1 VSRRT
6 DRVGDLIRADL
17 AELVRRGAVHDPR
30 LKQASL
36 IGFVGISVSPDLRH
50 AVVQVSALGAE
61 EDRAATVAALE
72 HARGFLRS
80 ELARRLRLR
89 VTPELHFELDRGAE
103 HSQSIA
109 DLLESL
115 HGRDESS

>member
-1 VSRRT
+1 VSLRT
-6 DRVGDLIRADL
+6 QRIGDQLR
-17 AELVRRGAVHDPR
+17 AELSDLLRRDVHDPR
-30 LKQASL
+30 VRSASL
-36 IGFVGISVSPDLRH
+36 VGIIDLDVTPDLRH
-50 AVVQVSALGAE
+50 AVVKISALGSE
-61 EDRAATVAALE
+61 EERQGVVAALE

-103 HSQSIA
+103 HSQTIS

>member
-6 DRVGDLIRADL
+6 HRVGDLLRREL
-17 AELVRRGAVHDPR
+17 SELVQREVHDPR
-30 LKQASL
+30 IKHGSL
-36 IGFVGISVSPDLRH
+36 VGILALDVSPDLRR
-50 AVVQVSALGAE
+50 AVVKVSALGDETERLAI
-61 EDRAATVAALE
+61 VAALQ

-103 HSQSIA
+103 HSQTIS
-109 DLLESL
+109 DLLESI

>member
-1 VSRRT
+1 VSHRT
-6 DRVGDLIRADL
+6 QRIGDLLRAELSD
-17 AELVRRGAVHDPR
+17 LVRREVHDPR
-30 LKQASL
+30 VKNASL
-36 IGFVGISVSPDLRH
+36 VGIVDLDVAPDLRH
-50 AVVQVSALGAE
+50 AVVKVSALGGE
-61 EDRAATVAALE
+61 QERLGVVAALE

-103 HSQSIA
+103 HSQTIS

>member
-6 DRVGDLIRADL
+6 VRIADQLRLELSDLL
-17 AELVRRGAVHDPR
+17 RREVHDPR
-30 LKQASL
+30 LRQASL
-36 IGFVGISVSPDLRH
+36 VGIMDIDVSPDLRR
-50 AVVQVSALGAE
+50 AVVKVSALGE
-61 EDRAATVAALE
+61 EQDRLATIAALQ

-115 HGRDESS
+115 HGRNQSS

>member
-6 DRVGDLIRADL
+6 DRIADQLRLELSDLL
-17 AELVRRGAVHDPR
+17 RREVHDPR
-30 LKQASL
+30 LRQASL
-36 IGFVGISVSPDLRH
+36 VGIMDIDVSPDLRR
-50 AVVQVSALGAE
+50 AVVKVSALGE
-61 EDRAATVAALE
+61 EQDRLATIAALQ

-115 HGRDESS
+115 HGRNQSS

>member
-1 VSRRT
+1 MSRRT
-6 DRVGDLIRADL
+6 DRIADQL
-17 AELVRRGAVHDPR
+17 RLELSDLVRREVHDPR
-30 LKQASL
+30 LRQASL
-36 IGFVGISVSPDLRH
+36 VGIMDIDVSPDLRR
-50 AVVQVSALGAE
+50 AVVKVSALGE
-61 EDRAATVAALE
+61 EQDRLATIAALQ

-115 HGRDESS
+115 HGRNQSS